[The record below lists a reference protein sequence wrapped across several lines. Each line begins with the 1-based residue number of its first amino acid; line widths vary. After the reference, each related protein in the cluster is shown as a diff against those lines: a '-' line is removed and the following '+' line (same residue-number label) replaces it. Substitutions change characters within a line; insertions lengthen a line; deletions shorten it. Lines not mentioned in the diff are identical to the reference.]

1 MQTIYHHRPPLRGT
15 STLIRRQTSRSRI
28 EAAHPAY
35 STPMNGPSPSPF
47 PQHLPS
53 NKNNPQPRALTHLAF
68 LHQPRPP
75 LLNSTPPSPETR
87 KMPIV
92 GAPPQFE
99 VITLVS
105 TISANRTAKS
115 YDVDQYSHS
124 TVFTFWSNATKS
136 ENAPPLTTLYQ
147 PPDVCRGR
155 WMLIDNGADVVTTLV
170 QTRTAV
176 GTTTTVLTVDA
187 VTVSRVVPDISQIT
201 DVPQTSSEPPTSAAP
216 LETVGGPFRVVKR
229 EEVEGG
235 EILTAFRFTAW
246 SRSYNRA
253 RSDMFIEM

>member
-1 MQTIYHHRPPLRGT
+1 MQTIYHRRPPLQGT
-15 STLIRRQTSRSRI
+15 STLIRRQTYRSRI

-35 STPMNGPSPSPF
+35 SSPMNGPSPSPF
-47 PQHLPS
+47 PQHTPA
-53 NKNNPQPRALTHLAF
+53 NKNKAQPRALNHLAF
-68 LHQPRPP
+68 PTSALSTPP
-75 LLNSTPPSPETR
+75 LLYTTVPRNK

-176 GTTTTVLTVDA
+176 NTTMISIIDELDTVTAA
-187 VTVSRVVPDISQIT
+187 VTLQDLSSAGEVVAP
-201 DVPQTSSEPPTSAAP
+201 VPSPEPTPGSSVASES
-216 LETVGGPFRVVKR
+216 VGGPFRVVKR
-229 EEVEGG
+229 EEVEAR
-235 EILTAFRFTAW
+235 EILTAFRYTAW
-246 SRSYNRA
+246 SMSWT
-253 RSDMFIEM
+253 

>member
-1 MQTIYHHRPPLRGT
+1 MQTIYHRRPPLQGT
-15 STLIRRQTSRSRI
+15 STLIRRQTYRSRI

-35 STPMNGPSPSPF
+35 SSPMNGPSPSPF
-47 PQHLPS
+47 PQHTPA
-53 NKNNPQPRALTHLAF
+53 NKNKAQPRALNHLAF
-68 LHQPRPP
+68 PTSALSTPP
-75 LLNSTPPSPETR
+75 LLYTTVPRNK

-176 GTTTTVLTVDA
+176 GTTTTVLTADA
-187 VTVSRVVPDISQIT
+187 VTVSDVVPGISQVT

-216 LETVGGPFRVVKR
+216 SQSVGGPFRVVKR
-229 EEVEGG
+229 EEVKGG

-246 SRSYNRA
+246 SMYYIQTRCS
-253 RSDMFIEM
+253 MFIEM